1 MPTGSRSQAGFTY
14 VGLLIAVVF
23 FGMGSVGAARLLA
36 STERVEREAELLF
49 VGNQFRQAIRSYVQ
63 AGPGQYPA
71 TLKDL
76 LLDPRSPTPRRHLRR
91 LFIDPISG
99 KPDWG
104 LVLAPEGGIMGVH
117 SLSSREPLKRA
128 NFERQDSN
136 FALALQL
143 PQTAPGQTPGQ
154 SKVEPLVL
162 TPLTAASSA
171 IQLSPLD
178 QAPYSYRDWRFVY
191 RPAASGGFSRPAES
205 DGGA

>member
-1 MPTGSRSQAGFTY
+1 M
-14 VGLLIAVVF
+14 
-23 FGMGSVGAARLLA
+23 
-36 STERVEREAELLF
+36 LF

-91 LFIDPISG
+91 LFIDPITG

-128 NFERQDSN
+128 NFEPQDIH
-136 FALALQL
+136 FALALGL
-143 PQTAPGQTPGQ
+143 PQTAPSQTQGPSQAG
-154 SKVEPLVL
+154 SVVL

-171 IQLSPLD
+171 VQISPLD
-178 QAPYSYRDWRFVY
+178 KAPYSYRDWRFVF
-191 RPAASGGFSRPAES
+191 RPAASGGFRRPAES
-205 DGGA
+205 GGGA